1 MTSIFTHF
9 LSFNNDQKRLQ
20 QFHKQVE
27 KLKELKESQKNDI
40 SFDENQFLQH
50 CADLWKQLDNYKR
63 KIEEVKNTSEQHFKE
78 NTLKDLETMTDQLS
92 NLMTSNKITM
102 TNDIVKIPPIET
114 IREEEKVSMEEM
126 NNLQRENITEVS
138 SKDSSSDPDYDS
150 DHSIVEERYKI
161 EEKNLKEELKNA
173 GSTENNRFIAVA
185 NFEAQEKNDLTL
197 RKNDLVRIIA
207 TRQDGWWLAENAN
220 GVRGFVPKTFLKVY
234 KELNESKEVAEEF
247 NKPLPMPQQTIMRA
261 GYSRIIKNEEIT
273 EKSKASKAHI
283 SNITGAPTQT
293 SYITGALARTS
304 YITGALARTSHITGA
319 PAQTSN
325 SGQVDE
331 TKILEESSSD
341 NSKIS
346 GQHLELPESKIL
358 KTTRS
363 SSFTQPITAPNMLEK
378 DDDYNA
384 HFTYECYLAPRLS
397 KSNYAFH
404 DIYWNYEDDRL
415 RKRRVR
421 VSKMIKVIRLNKVCL
436 NAIDVHC
443 RLIRAYLFDRKN
455 KLQVS
460 NIYTI
465 KAYPRTRDPQT
476 WIFSASKDMQKTLLN
491 YPSFIVRSNY
501 KQKSVMLCLEAAIVF
516 SDHEGEMSEQS
527 LGCVMLPII
536 DENGHCCMQNKNY
549 TASLFMRNSF
559 NREDV
564 IPVNTQIQITFRV
577 SNVPNNIVHQV
588 DSLPDIFLCH
598 ALFLP
603 MFFYYRRLLGQFL
616 TKDSDNCSNAALKAE
631 PFLATF
637 PVIADQPDIMEMLWQ
652 LWKIHE
658 KNATNK
664 KLSEMEEAERFR
676 SFFLRTGFIL
686 HQTVPMKK
694 FNWTDARC
702 FADRH
707 AKLSHFRE
715 QYLHNFDA
723 IKYLCRQ
730 RCHPLNVYSYAVDIV
745 GPHAIS

>member
-1 MTSIFTHF
+1 MNFKI
-9 LSFNNDQKRLQ
+9 K
-20 QFHKQVE
+20 VE

-150 DHSIVEERYKI
+150 DHSIVEER
-161 EEKNLKEELKNA
+161 EELKNA

-283 SNITGAPTQT
+283 SNITGA
-293 SYITGALARTS
+293 LARTS

-404 DIYWNYEDDRL
+404 DIYWNYEDDR
-415 RKRRVR
+415 
-421 VSKMIKVIRLNKVCL
+421 VIN
-436 NAIDVHC
+436 
-443 RLIRAYLFDRKN
+443 
-455 KLQVS
+455 
-460 NIYTI
+460 
-465 KAYPRTRDPQT
+465 
-476 WIFSASKDMQKTLLN
+476 
-491 YPSFIVRSNY
+491 
-501 KQKSVMLCLEAAIVF
+501 
-516 SDHEGEMSEQS
+516 
-527 LGCVMLPII
+527 
-536 DENGHCCMQNKNY
+536 
-549 TASLFMRNSF
+549 
-559 NREDV
+559 
-564 IPVNTQIQITFRV
+564 
-577 SNVPNNIVHQV
+577 
-588 DSLPDIFLCH
+588 
-598 ALFLP
+598 
-603 MFFYYRRLLGQFL
+603 
-616 TKDSDNCSNAALKAE
+616 
-631 PFLATF
+631 
-637 PVIADQPDIMEMLWQ
+637 
-652 LWKIHE
+652 
-658 KNATNK
+658 
-664 KLSEMEEAERFR
+664 
-676 SFFLRTGFIL
+676 
-686 HQTVPMKK
+686 
-694 FNWTDARC
+694 
-702 FADRH
+702 
-707 AKLSHFRE
+707 
-715 QYLHNFDA
+715 
-723 IKYLCRQ
+723 
-730 RCHPLNVYSYAVDIV
+730 
-745 GPHAIS
+745 